1 MKYVPILLLFAKSTY
16 WSIRQK
22 ANFLMAGKGITLLS
36 IGLIHSYT
44 VTYREKFLPKADAK
58 KILPNFLAYLEIW
71 FGKRNGKY

>member
-1 MKYVPILLLFAKSTY
+1 
-16 WSIRQK
+16 
-22 ANFLMAGKGITLLS
+22 MAGKGITLLS

-58 KILPNFLAYLEIW
+58 ILPNFLAYLEIW